1 LDWKHLDERFGGAIC
16 IPATCSSKIVP
27 ALMQQIFNGTDL
39 VIARDYDQEAYCQI
53 RENKMFSLADFAIM

>member
-16 IPATCSSKIVP
+16 IPASCSSKIIP

-39 VIARDYDQEAYCQI
+39 VMVRDYDQEAYCQI
-53 RENKMFSLADFAIM
+53 QENKKLQTIDYFTM